1 MVAVLIASCCMPSF
15 AFASPKPEPV
25 DSAPVR
31 VEGKLCHPRRLFV
44 QVSPSAREEEL
55 ARTGARVIRKLDPI
69 GFWIVE
75 TPPNRLLSTRA
86 KLRSVSGV
94 ARVDLDIAHR
104 PAYDPND
111 PLWPDQWHMRAI
123 NAHTA
128 WDLSFGGPVVV
139 AVIDTGVNVNHPD
152 LAANVWWNT
161 DEVPGNQ
168 VDDDLNGYVDD
179 VNGYDFAY
187 NDANPDDIYGHGT
200 PCAGIVAAVQ
210 DNAMGCTGVAPKA
223 KIMALKT
230 SIDSGYLYDSANVP
244 AYLYAADNGARVL
257 SMSYF
262 SDDVTPAGQAG
273 INYCWSK
280 GVIPV
285 AAAGNSNSVIPY
297 YPAAYDNCV
306 AVAALNGSLN
316 KAGFSNFGSWVDI
329 AAPGV
334 SLTTLTNGGGY
345 TGGFG
350 GTSGACPHVAGA
362 VALLMGAA
370 PNAPNAEVRAALED
384 TATLVN
390 QPPYG
395 EFSNYGIVNLQ
406 AAMQAILGSPAPPK
420 AAVVR
425 HMSPVGADTAPPTGD
440 LRELRLARIYGRG
453 FQEPRVV
460 EAWIG
465 SQPLFVR
472 KQTRDWFEFY
482 LPPLRGTFTVKV
494 DGQTVSSFALPAEPG
509 LTFSAS
515 EASTQDATLVGGF
528 LEMLNPDGQEMTCT
542 RNGDGHTYAQITF
555 RRVRT
560 SGTLKLI
567 LQRRYT
573 GTTSGTEN
581 VYVYDWASASY
592 PYGSWTL
599 LSSMNVPTTSTR
611 SEWTIPNPGRHVD
624 DEGWMYVVIDASGFN
639 GGAVLRVDQASVVRG

>member
-1 MVAVLIASCCMPSF
+1 MIATLIALLLTP
-15 AFASPKPEPV
+15 ASWGAQDRAAADLLPIH
-25 DSAPVR
+25 
-31 VEGKLCHPRRLFV
+31 VEGKLCHPRRLLI
-44 QVSPSAREEEL
+44 QVDANLRDQALE
-55 ARTGARVIRKLDPI
+55 ATGVRVLRKLPAI
-69 GFWIVE
+69 GYWIVQ
-75 TPPNRLLSTRA
+75 TPPNRLLSTRS
-86 KLRSVSGV
+86 KLRQVPGV
-94 ARVDLDIAHR
+94 LRVDLDIAHL

-111 PLWPDQWHMRAI
+111 PLWPDQWHIRAI

-139 AVIDTGVNVNHPD
+139 AVIDTGVEVTHPD
-152 LAANVWWNT
+152 LAANIWWNPG
-161 DEVPGNQ
+161 EVPGNQ
-168 VDDDLNGYVDD
+168 VDDDGNGYVDD

-187 NDANPDDIYGHGT
+187 NDPNPDDVYGHGT
-200 PCAGIVAAVQ
+200 ACAGIVAAVQ
-210 DNAMGCTGVAPKA
+210 DNAKGCTGVAPRA

-262 SDDVTPAGQAG
+262 SDDVTPAGRAG

-285 AAAGNSNSVIPY
+285 AAAGNSSSVIPY

-306 AVAALNGSLN
+306 AVAALNSSLN
-316 KAGFSNFGSWVDI
+316 KAGFSNFGSWVDL

-334 SLTTLTNGGGY
+334 SLTTTSKGGGY

-370 PNAPNAEVRAALED
+370 PSATNAEVRAALED
-384 TATLVN
+384 TATLVS
-390 QPPYG
+390 QPPFG

-420 AAVVR
+420 APTVR
-425 HMSPVGADTAPPTGD
+425 NMSPVGADTAPPTGPT
-440 LRELRLARIYGRG
+440 RELTLARIYGRG
-453 FQEPRVV
+453 FQEPRIV

-472 KQTRDWFEFY
+472 KQARDWFEVY

-494 DGQTVSSFALPAEPG
+494 DGQTVSSFALTSETG
-509 LTFSAS
+509 LTFAAS
-515 EASTQDATLVGGF
+515 EASTQDATLQGGF
-528 LEMLNPDGQEMTCT
+528 MEMLNPDGQEMTCS
-542 RNGDGHTYAQITF
+542 RNGDGHTYAQIIF

-560 SGTLKLI
+560 AGNLKLV
-567 LQRRYT
+567 LKRRYT

-581 VYVYDWASASY
+581 VYVYDWASESY
-592 PYGSWTL
+592 PYGSWTQ
-599 LSSMNVPTTSTR
+599 LSSMSVPTTSTR
-611 SEWTIPNPGRHVD
+611 SEWTIPNPSRHVD
-624 DEGWMYVVIDASGFN
+624 DEGWMYVVIDASGFSGN
-639 GGAVLRVDQASVVRG
+639 AVLRVDQANVLRN